1 MKDRYGRT
9 IDHIRISVTDR
20 CDLRCLYC
28 MPDGEPEHA
37 PREEILSYEEIA
49 WVVRRLVNDFALKR
63 VRITGGEPLVRP
75 KLHVLVGMLSTLGLE
90 DIAITTNGQL
100 LARNIEA
107 LRDAG
112 LNRVNVSL
120 DSLRTETFRA
130 MTGGDLARTL
140 EGIEALDR
148 SGLRPVKINTVVLR
162 GHNDGEVDSIA
173 AWAVERGYEIR
184 FLELMAIGCV
194 QNYHPAMFVPTAE
207 VRNRLRARFDLTPV
221 DTEEG
226 STARLWRMRAPS
238 GREGTVGF
246 ISPETEPFCYGCRR
260 LRMTAKGTFLGC
272 LMLDDGP
279 SVRDA
284 LRADGGPDARAFD
297 EAVMTAVGMK
307 PIHRIY
313 VTNGH
318 MMSIGG

>member
-1 MKDRYGRT
+1 
-9 IDHIRISVTDR
+9 
-20 CDLRCLYC
+20 

-37 PREEILSYEEIA
+37 PREDILTYEEIA
-49 WVVRRLVNDFALKR
+49 WILSRLVREFGLRR

-75 KLHVLVGMLSTLGLE
+75 KLHVLISMLSGLGLE
-90 DIAITTNGQL
+90 DIAITTNGQI
-100 LARNIEA
+100 LARTIDA

-120 DSLRTETFRA
+120 DSLRPETFRA
-130 MTGGDLARTL
+130 MTGGDLSRTM
-140 EGIEALDR
+140 EGIAALDR

-162 GHNDGEVDSIA
+162 DHNDAEVEEIA
-173 AWAVERGYEIR
+173 EWAVRLGYEIR

-194 QNYHPAMFVPTAE
+194 QNYHPTMFVPTAE
-207 VRNRLRARFDLTPV
+207 VRDRLRARFDMEPI
-221 DTEEG
+221 DAEDG
-226 STARLWRMRAPS
+226 STARLWRMRA
-238 GREGTVGF
+238 GDAVGTVGF

-272 LMLDDGP
+272 LMLDHGP
-279 SVRDA
+279 SVREA
-284 LRADGGPDARAFD
+284 IRAPGGPDTRVFD

-307 PIHRIY
+307 PIHRLY
-313 VTNGH
+313 ATNGH